1 SSADQDEVRG
11 HVLANGIDANGRM
24 IGFVY
29 PGDHPAPDGTAV
41 FVDEALVDASVNGQ
55 LLAAGLVYPAF
66 YSTLPASLRTHL
78 AGASTAARQAQPPLG
93 LWPRST
99 ADPDGPASLTGL
111 ADPEALVMWPKL
123 FRRLVPYFATG
134 FTDLDGFDAWLRADP
149 VNPDDPL
156 FLLHPGEPGNPPAV
170 LSAAGRAAAARARL
184 PRWPEDSAITPDP
197 PAGPGHPAVMP
208 RDVVVV
214 AAVPDPH

>member
-1 SSADQDEVRG
+1 
-11 HVLANGIDANGRM
+11 M

-149 VNPDDPL
+149 VNRDDAI
-156 FLLHPGEPGNPPAV
+156 FLLDPGEHGNLHDVTAAPVDLAGWALV
-170 LSAAGRAAAARARL
+170 DAAGGRQTL
-184 PRWPEDSAITPDP
+184 SGT
-197 PAGPGHPAVMP
+197 
-208 RDVVVV
+208 V
-214 AAVPDPH
+214 AAGDTVRVTLGGAVALGNTGMR